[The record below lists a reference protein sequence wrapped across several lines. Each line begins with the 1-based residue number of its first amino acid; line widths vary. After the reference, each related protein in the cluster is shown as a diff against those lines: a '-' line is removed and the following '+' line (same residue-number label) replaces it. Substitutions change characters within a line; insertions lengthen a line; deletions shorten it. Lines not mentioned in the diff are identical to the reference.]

1 VKESEK
7 MARQPKSQAITGIAK
22 NLNSSNS
29 QPQLRKS
36 ALSAWLGVLLL
47 AAATSLATQQTTPPS
62 GDKSQQPAGATGDK
76 AASQEQVNEANIQ
89 LLRENIR
96 DERKKIV
103 AANLPLTAEEATK
116 FWPLY
121 DRYIADTVK
130 INDQRYAVI
139 KEYAKSY
146 SNMTDAQANSF
157 IKRWVALDTDDN
169 QLRLKYMPQ
178 FEKVISPRKTAMF
191 FQIDHRLDTM
201 IDLQLASQL
210 PLIKP

>member
-1 VKESEK
+1 MRPTFNCCARTFVMSE
-7 MARQPKSQAITGIAK
+7 
-22 NLNSSNS
+22 
-29 QPQLRKS
+29 
-36 ALSAWLGVLLL
+36 
-47 AAATSLATQQTTPPS
+47 
-62 GDKSQQPAGATGDK
+62 
-76 AASQEQVNEANIQ
+76 
-89 LLRENIR
+89 
-96 DERKKIV
+96 KKIV